1 MTNTCSMVLNTRQKE
16 PVGIAERA
24 QKQTDIEINL
34 VIDFPVD
41 GFIK

>member
-1 MTNTCSMVLNTRQKE
+1 MVLNTRQKE
-16 PVGIAERA
+16 PVGIVERA
-24 QKQTDIEINL
+24 KKQTDIQINL